1 MNLYPISD
9 QKNKLKHSNR
19 FHPAQRFLTYLRLNN
34 KIIPKIEQVVSK
46 QGWIQDFQEG
56 GERDRVGGGG
66 GGWLAGT
73 LGLQN
78 QRSMSPKC
86 DNLRIRSYLKT
97 VAPAILAVGYSRKN
111 THPLVLKNYV
121 NVRKITAKNFNFFW
135 NNPMTM

>member
-34 KIIPKIEQVVSK
+34 KIIPKIEQVVFK
-46 QGWIQDFQEG
+46 QGWIQDFS
-56 GERDRVGGGG
+56 RRG

-78 QRSMSPKC
+78 QQSMSPKC

-121 NVRKITAKNFNFFW
+121 NVRKITAKKVFKAIINKTLIFSGI
-135 NNPMTM
+135 TQ